1 MSVLCDGSEGCVSM
15 GVIVGDACTGVFIV
29 ASIGKKSLH
38 VYRAPHTRA
47 FVAVGNSSPLYSPHL
62 KTPRPH

>member
-1 MSVLCDGSEGCVSM
+1 M